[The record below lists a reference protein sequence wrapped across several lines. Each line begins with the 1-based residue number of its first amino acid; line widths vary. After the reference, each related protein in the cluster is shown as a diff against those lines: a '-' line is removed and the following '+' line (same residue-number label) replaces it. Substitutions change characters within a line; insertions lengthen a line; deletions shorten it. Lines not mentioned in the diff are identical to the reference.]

1 MNLSDEIKKYA
12 SELGF
17 HIVKI
22 IPADAIENEGR
33 HLQAWLDD
41 GLAGDLDY
49 MKKDASRRSDPE
61 KILPNV
67 KSIIC
72 LAMNYYQNSRP
83 GAESEYLGAKSA
95 QSEISHRDESVHSD
109 TRLGKVAKYA
119 WGKDYHSVI
128 EKKLKKLRM
137 FIIEK
142 AHDDLN
148 IDLQKNDFKIYSDAG
163 PLLERAYAA
172 RSGIGV
178 VGKNGM
184 LITQKYGSWV
194 FLAELLT
201 SLELDFDKVVDG
213 SQSGNVVQENMDFS
227 SCGTCTK
234 CMDACPMNAIIAPGK
249 IDASK
254 CISYQTIENRG
265 EISDEVYQKMG
276 DRIFGCDI
284 CQEVCPHNCR
294 AQQTDIEEFLNH
306 RAGPNL
312 DIDELNRM
320 GNLATGQAEFDE
332 KYKGSPIRRT
342 GLKGLIRNVKNMLKS
357 ARSDRSNQ

>member
-12 SELGF
+12 SEIGF

-22 IPADAIENEGR
+22 IPADAIEGEGENF
-33 HLQAWLDD
+33 QKWLDE
-41 GLAGDLDY
+41 GFAGDLDY
-49 MKKDASRRSDPE
+49 IKKDVSRRSNPE
-61 KILPNV
+61 RILPNV

-72 LAMNYYQNSRP
+72 LAMNYYQESSNSMARP
-83 GAESEYLGAKSA
+83 GAEFSQREM
-95 QSEISHRDESVHSD
+95 RF
-109 TRLGKVAKYA
+109 GKVARYA

-128 EKKLKKLRM
+128 EKKLKKLRT

-142 AHDDLN
+142 AHDNLS

-172 RSGIGV
+172 RAGIGV

-184 LITQKYGSWV
+184 LITRKYGSWV

-201 SLELDFDKVVDG
+201 SLELDFDEVVDE
-213 SQSGNVVQENMDFS
+213 SQYKSRNELRDENDAKKNADFS

-249 IDASK
+249 IDARK

-265 EISDEVYQKMG
+265 EISDKVYEKMG
-276 DRIFGCDI
+276 NRIFGCDI

-294 AQQTDIEEFLNH
+294 AQQTDAEEFLNH

-320 GNLATGQAEFDE
+320 GNLANGQMEFDE
-332 KYKGSPIRRT
+332 KYKGSSIRRT

-357 ARSDRSNQ
+357 ARSDTSNQ

>member
-1 MNLSDEIKKYA
+1 MYTSSMNLSDEIKKYA
-12 SELGF
+12 SEIGF

-33 HLQAWLDD
+33 HLQDWLDD

-49 MKKDASRRSDPE
+49 MKKDASRRSDPG

-72 LAMNYYQNSRP
+72 LAMNYYQESSDSVARP
-83 GAESEYLGAKSA
+83 GTEFAKGEMQSA
-95 QSEISHRDESVHSD
+95 
-109 TRLGKVAKYA
+109 RLGKVARYA

-128 EKKLKKLRM
+128 EKKLKKLRT

-142 AHDDLN
+142 VHDDLHV
-148 IDLQKNDFKIYSDAG
+148 DLQKNDFKIYSDAG

-172 RSGIGV
+172 RAGIGV

-201 SLELDFDKVVDG
+201 SLELDFDEIVDE
-213 SQSGNVVQENMDFS
+213 SQHENADFS

-249 IDASK
+249 IDARK

-265 EISDEVYQKMG
+265 EISDEVYEKMG

-294 AQQTDIEEFLNH
+294 AQQTDVEEFLDH

-320 GNLATGQAEFDE
+320 GNVATGQAEFDE

-357 ARSDRSNQ
+357 ARSDTSNQ